1 MKRLTTTLAISL
13 VVAAPAFGA
22 PVVAIQD
29 DQISNDPN
37 AETIAHRVA
46 QLAVTGARWTRVDI
60 DWSYVA
66 PTRPANPDDPDD
78 PAYDWSRYDTML
90 RALRDK
96 GVGVMIT
103 LLGTPPWAS
112 TSGKWNAAPRPAD
125 GGAFAGAVARRY
137 SGTWPA
143 KGGGVLPAIRSI
155 SPRNEPNIDLM
166 TSPQCRRL
174 ANGRWVPSSPQA
186 YAALLR
192 ASYPKIKAA
201 NSKLIVVAG
210 ETAAGDNGGCRNS
223 STTIGTFDF
232 VKLLHKALGGGRK
245 MPFDTWAQHMHPVG
259 PPDRAAFFPSWRTMP
274 QLTKLVNTMHRTG
287 RMPIIISETS
297 YATTYTAYHRYFVS
311 EAQQA
316 AYIDMTYKLA
326 ARQPQVEVVVYFN
339 LQDHRAWS
347 AGLFREDW
355 TAKPALQVFRR
366 RATTTPLSA
375 KWASLP

>member
-1 MKRLTTTLAISL
+1 MRRLLAAVAL
-13 VVAAPAFGA
+13 ALLAAAPALAA

-29 DQISNDPN
+29 DQISNDPTP
-37 AETIAHRVA
+37 ETIAYRVS
-46 QLAVTGARWTRVDI
+46 QLASTGVKWSRVDI

-66 PTRPANPDDPDD
+66 PTRPANPADPDD
-78 PAYDWSRYDTML
+78 PAYDWSRYDAILGAMHD
-90 RALRDK
+90 R
-96 GVGVMIT
+96 GVSVMIT

-137 SGTWPA
+137 SGSWPK
-143 KGGGVLPAIRSI
+143 KGAGVLPAVRSI

-174 ANGRWVPSSPQA
+174 ANGRWVPASPSA

-192 ASYPKIKAA
+192 AAYPRIKAA
-201 NSKLIVVAG
+201 NPKALVVAG
-210 ETAAGDNGGCRNS
+210 ETAAGDNGGCRNA

-232 VKLLHKALGGGRK
+232 VKLLHTALGGGRA
-245 MPFDTWAQHMHPVG
+245 MPFDVWAQHLHSVG
-259 PPDRAAFFPSWRTMP
+259 PPDRAAFFPSWRTLP
-274 QLTKLVNTMHRTG
+274 QLTKLLNTMHRRG

-297 YATTYTAYHRYFVS
+297 YATTYTAYHRYFVT

-316 AYIDMTYKLA
+316 AYIDLTYRLA
-326 ARQPQVEVVVYFN
+326 ARQPQVEAVVYFN

-347 AGLFREDW
+347 AGLFRDDW
-355 TAKPALQVFRR
+355 TAKPSLEVFRR
-366 RATTTPLSA
+366 RAFNTPLPP

>member
-1 MKRLTTTLAISL
+1 VRRLLAPL
-13 VVAAPAFGA
+13 ALALLTAVPALGA

-29 DQISNDPN
+29 DQISNDPT
-37 AETIAHRVA
+37 AETVAYRVS
-46 QLAVTGARWTRVDI
+46 QLASTGAKWTRVDI

-66 PTRPANPDDPDD
+66 PARPANPDDPDD

-90 RALRDK
+90 SALRDG
-96 GVGVMIT
+96 GVSVMIT
-103 LLGTPPWAS
+103 VLGTPPWAS
-112 TSGKWNAAPRPAD
+112 ASGKWNAAPRPAD
-125 GGAFAGAVARRY
+125 GGAFAGVAARRY
-137 SGTWPA
+137 SGSWPK
-143 KGGGVLPAIRSI
+143 KGGGVLPAVRSI

-174 ANGRWVPSSPQA
+174 ANGRWVPASPKA

-192 ASYPKIKAA
+192 AAYPKIKLGNPKA
-201 NSKLIVVAG
+201 IVVAG
-210 ETAAGDNGGCRNS
+210 ETAAGDNGGCRNA

-232 VKLLHKALGGGRK
+232 VKLLHAELGGGRRV
-245 MPFDTWAQHMHPVG
+245 PFDAWAQHMHPVG
-259 PPDRAAFFPSWRTMP
+259 PPDRAAFFPSWRTLP
-274 QLTKLVNTMHRTG
+274 QLTKLVNRMHRAG

-297 YATTYTAYHRYFVS
+297 YATTYTAYHRYFVT

-316 AYIDMTYKLA
+316 AYIDLTYKLA

-347 AGLFREDW
+347 AGLFRDDW
-355 TAKPALQVFRR
+355 TAKPSLEVFRR
-366 RATTTPLSA
+366 RAISTPLPP

>member
-1 MKRLTTTLAISL
+1 VRRLVISL
-13 VVAAPAFGA
+13 ALVLTAAAPAVGA

-29 DQISNDPN
+29 DGISNDPN
-37 AETIAHRVA
+37 PDTIAFRVA
-46 QLAVTGARWTRVDI
+46 KLASTGAPWTRVDI
-60 DWSYVA
+60 DWTYVA

-90 RALRDK
+90 SALRER
-96 GVGVMIT
+96 GIGVMIT

-112 TSGKWNAAPRPAD
+112 DSGKWNAAPRPAD
-125 GGAFAGAVARRY
+125 GAAFAGAVAKRY
-137 SGTWPA
+137 SGSWPK
-143 KGGGVLPAIRSI
+143 KGGGVLPAVRSI

-174 ANGRWVPSSPQA
+174 AGGRWVPVSPQA

-192 ASYPKIKAA
+192 AAYPKIKAG
-201 NSKLIVVAG
+201 NPKVRVVAG
-210 ETAAGDNGGCRNS
+210 ETAAGDNGGCRNA

-232 VKLLHKALGGGRK
+232 VRRLHNALGGGRK
-245 MPFDTWAQHMHPVG
+245 MPFDAWAQHMHPVG

-274 QLTKLVNTMHRTG
+274 QLTKLLNTMHPKG
-287 RMPIIISETS
+287 RMPVIISETS

-326 ARQPQVEVVVYFN
+326 ARQPQIEVVVYFN

-347 AGLFREDW
+347 AGLFRDDW
-355 TAKPALQVFRR
+355 TAKPSLAVFRR
-366 RATTTPLSA
+366 RAQSTALTSR
-375 KWASLP
+375 WASLP

>member
-1 MKRLTTTLAISL
+1 MRRLVTSLALAL
-13 VVAAPAFGA
+13 VAAAPAFGA

-37 AETIAHRVA
+37 AETIAYRVA
-46 QLAVTGARWTRVDI
+46 QLASTGAKWTRVDI

-66 PTRPANPDDPDD
+66 PTRPANADDPDD

-90 RALRDK
+90 SALRDK

-112 TSGKWNAAPRPAD
+112 TTGKWNAAPRPAD
-125 GGAFAGAVARRY
+125 GGSFAGAVAKRY
-137 SGTWPA
+137 SGSWP
-143 KGGGVLPAIRSI
+143 KRGGGLLPAVRSI

-174 ANGRWVPSSPQA
+174 ANGRWVPASPRA

-192 ASYPKIKAA
+192 AAYPKIKAG
-201 NSKLIVVAG
+201 NPRVIVVAG
-210 ETAAGDNGGCRNS
+210 ETAAGDNGGCRNA

-232 VKLLHKALGGGRK
+232 VKLLHTALGGGRK
-245 MPFDTWAQHMHPVG
+245 MPFDAWAQHMHPVG

-274 QLTKLVNTMHRTG
+274 QLTALLNRMHPKG
-287 RMPIIISETS
+287 RMPVIISETS

-316 AYIDMTYKLA
+316 AYIDLTYKLA
-326 ARQPQVEVVVYFN
+326 GRQPQVEVVVYFN
-339 LQDHRAWS
+339 LQDHRAWT
-347 AGLFREDW
+347 AGLFRDDW
-355 TAKPALQVFRR
+355 TAKPSLQVFRR
-366 RATTTPLSA
+366 RAAATALTA

>member
-1 MKRLTTTLAISL
+1 VRRLVISL
-13 VVAAPAFGA
+13 ALVLTAAAPAVGA

-29 DQISNDPN
+29 DGISNDPN
-37 AETIAHRVA
+37 PDTIAFRVA
-46 QLAVTGARWTRVDI
+46 KLASTGAPWTRVDI
-60 DWSYVA
+60 DWTYVA

-90 RALRDK
+90 SALRER
-96 GVGVMIT
+96 GIGVMIT

-112 TSGKWNAAPRPAD
+112 DSGKWNAAPRPAE
-125 GGAFAGAVARRY
+125 GAAFAGAVAKRY
-137 SGTWPA
+137 SGSWPK
-143 KGGGVLPAIRSI
+143 KGGGVLPAVRSI

-174 ANGRWVPSSPQA
+174 AGGRWVPVSPQA

-192 ASYPKIKAA
+192 AAYPKIKAG
-201 NSKLIVVAG
+201 NPKVLVVAG
-210 ETAAGDNGGCRNS
+210 ETAAGDNGGCRNA

-232 VKLLHKALGGGRK
+232 VRRLHNALGGGRK
-245 MPFDTWAQHMHPVG
+245 MPFDAWAQHMHPVG

-274 QLTKLVNTMHRTG
+274 QLTKLLNTMHPKG
-287 RMPIIISETS
+287 RMPVIISETS

-326 ARQPQVEVVVYFN
+326 ARQPQIEVVVYFN

-347 AGLFREDW
+347 AGLFRDDW
-355 TAKPALQVFRR
+355 TAKPSLAVFRR
-366 RATTTPLSA
+366 RAQSTALTSR
-375 KWASLP
+375 WASLP

>member
-1 MKRLTTTLAISL
+1 VRRLVISL
-13 VVAAPAFGA
+13 ALVLTAAAPAVGA

-29 DQISNDPN
+29 DGISNDPN
-37 AETIAHRVA
+37 PDTIAFRVA
-46 QLAVTGARWTRVDI
+46 KLASTGAPWTRVDI
-60 DWSYVA
+60 DWTYVA

-90 RALRDK
+90 SALRER
-96 GVGVMIT
+96 GIGVMIT

-112 TSGKWNAAPRPAD
+112 DSGKWNAAPRPAD
-125 GGAFAGAVARRY
+125 GAAFAGAVAKRY
-137 SGTWPA
+137 SGSWPK
-143 KGGGVLPAIRSI
+143 KGGGVLPAVRSI

-174 ANGRWVPSSPQA
+174 AGGRWVPVSPQA

-192 ASYPKIKAA
+192 AAYPKIKAG
-201 NSKLIVVAG
+201 NPKVLVVAG
-210 ETAAGDNGGCRNS
+210 ETAAGDNGGCRNA

-232 VKLLHKALGGGRK
+232 VRRLHNALGGGRK
-245 MPFDTWAQHMHPVG
+245 MPFDAWAQHMHPVG

-274 QLTKLVNTMHRTG
+274 QLTRLLNTMHPKG
-287 RMPIIISETS
+287 RMPVIISETS

-326 ARQPQVEVVVYFN
+326 ARQPQIEVVVYFN

-347 AGLFREDW
+347 AGLFRDDW
-355 TAKPALQVFRR
+355 TAKPSLAVFRR
-366 RATTTPLSA
+366 RAQSTALTSR
-375 KWASLP
+375 WASLP

>member
-1 MKRLTTTLAISL
+1 VRRLVISL
-13 VVAAPAFGA
+13 ALVLTAAAPAVGA

-29 DQISNDPN
+29 DGISNDPN
-37 AETIAHRVA
+37 PDTIAFRVA
-46 QLAVTGARWTRVDI
+46 KLASTGAPWTRVDI
-60 DWSYVA
+60 DWTYVA

-90 RALRDK
+90 SALRER
-96 GVGVMIT
+96 GIGVMIT

-112 TSGKWNAAPRPAD
+112 DSGKWNAAPRPAD
-125 GGAFAGAVARRY
+125 GAAFAGAVAKRY
-137 SGTWPA
+137 SGSWPK
-143 KGGGVLPAIRSI
+143 KGGGVLPAVRSI

-174 ANGRWVPSSPQA
+174 AGGRWVPVSPQA

-192 ASYPKIKAA
+192 AAYPKIKAG
-201 NSKLIVVAG
+201 NPKVLVVAG
-210 ETAAGDNGGCRNS
+210 ETAAGDNGGCRNA

-232 VKLLHKALGGGRK
+232 VRRLHNALGGGRK
-245 MPFDTWAQHMHPVG
+245 MPFDAWAQHMHPVG

-274 QLTKLVNTMHRTG
+274 QLTKLLNTMHPKG
-287 RMPIIISETS
+287 RMPVIISETS

-326 ARQPQVEVVVYFN
+326 ARQPQIEVVVYFN

-347 AGLFREDW
+347 AGLFRDDW
-355 TAKPALQVFRR
+355 TAKPSLAVFRR
-366 RATTTPLSA
+366 RAQSTALTSR
-375 KWASLP
+375 WASLP